1 MNITTFLPNIGN
13 FCPINNSRCK
23 SLDIAE
29 ISSDKNCIP

>member
-13 FCPINNSRCK
+13 FCPISNSRRK

-29 ISSDKNCIP
+29 FGSGKDCIP